1 MSPTQREWAG
11 SWGQDRPCQEGEASA
26 ASARGHLSLTAMFV
40 TMDPSPGLAGSKRGS
55 PAQDPQEAPQSW
67 HSPCARWDS

>member
-26 ASARGHLSLTAMFV
+26 ASARGHLSLTAKFV
-40 TMDPSPGLAGSKRGS
+40 TMDPSPGLAGSK
-55 PAQDPQEAPQSW
+55 
-67 HSPCARWDS
+67 